1 MQNSRLESKAL
12 QLIMIRDKFGGFQ
25 KVGEKSPDFCGDM
38 EGKVQ

>member
-12 QLIMIRDKFGGFQ
+12 QLMIRDKFGGYQ
-25 KVGEKSPDFCGDM
+25 KVGETSPDFCGDM